1 MAFSVVPKMRRD
13 GTLKLID
20 ATTPTATELEVAFE
34 TGDFNFTPTK
44 AAQVIIRDR
53 EAITNVRKGDDEPSA
68 SGSFTVY
75 MREFTDGSQAGNVLD
90 FVNKTGV
97 YSSNTSTG
105 ATGTPRI
112 EEYCINIQ
120 YTVDQTDSEGADH
133 VATLSKC
140 ICDVVFTEGDPST
153 LAINF
158 VCFGGVSYTGPA

>member
-13 GTLKLID
+13 GTLVLKD
-20 ATTPTATELEVAFE
+20 GTGTPVTLEVAFE

-53 EAITNVRKGDDEPSA
+53 HAITNVRRGDEEPSA

-90 FVNKTGV
+90 FVNQTGL
-97 YSSNTSTG
+97 YSSNVSTG
-105 ATGTPRI
+105 ASGTPRI
-112 EEYCINIQ
+112 EEYCIDIQ
-120 YTVDQTDSEGADH
+120 YTVAETDSEGADH
-133 VATLSKC
+133 VAVLSKC

-153 LAINF
+153 LAINY